1 MPGNLRPPAA
11 LQLLQEW
18 FIFGTLTED
27 DWGPPHDPR
36 MFIARARTVGL
47 LKSGGVECT
56 GTGYTRKLITNW
68 TLVGTGNNAYVTN
81 NAPVSWT
88 GGDDWGTIMFA
99 ALFGDGSNAQE
110 FARAPITPVIMGAG
124 VTLTFNVG
132 NIVFHFD

>member
-1 MPGNLRPPAA
+1 MPGNLRPTAA
-11 LQLLQEW
+11 VACLTDW
-18 FIFGTLTED
+18 FINGVLEED
-27 DWGPPHDPR
+27 DWTPPSDPLQSILR
-36 MFIARARTVGL
+36 TRTVGL

-68 TLVGTGNNAYVTN
+68 TLTGTGNNAYITN
-81 NAPVSWT
+81 NAAVSWT

-99 ALFGDGSNAQE
+99 ALFEDGQNGAE